1 MNSCPSGKRIYQ
13 TPELAEEALIGAW
26 IAYDYGKGK
35 GPVAIYQ
42 CDLCG
47 LYHFTSKGE
56 MNKRLDQMIK
66 EGKIQKQKEAD
77 KWERKFRKR

>member
-1 MNSCPSGKRIYQ
+1 MNSCPSGKRVYQ
-13 TPELAEEALIGAW
+13 TLELAEEALIGAW
-26 IAYDYGKGK
+26 IAYEYGKGN

-42 CDLCG
+42 CEDCG
-47 LYHFTSKGE
+47 LYHFTSQGE
-56 MNKRLDQMIK
+56 MNKRLAQMLK

>member
-1 MNSCPSGKRIYQ
+1 MNSCPSGKRVYQ
-13 TPELAEEALIGAW
+13 TLELAEEALIGAW
-26 IAYDYGKGK
+26 ITYEYGKGN

-42 CDLCG
+42 CEDCG

-56 MNKRLDQMIK
+56 MNKRLAQMLK

-77 KWERKFRKR
+77 KWERKFRK